1 MRQQQRLAHPQLP
14 LGHRRAPSRR
24 LRDRARPERASDR
37 PTPALRP
44 LLPALMGPMHVLRW
58 GALARVVRRRA
69 RGHAGGL
76 GRARSGAGVCS
87 SRACIFPLVKEGRK
101 ERGAHFTFFSPC
113 FLFHVL
119 SFVAVRA
126 Y

>member
-1 MRQQQRLAHPQLP
+1 
-14 LGHRRAPSRR
+14 
-24 LRDRARPERASDR
+24 
-37 PTPALRP
+37 
-44 LLPALMGPMHVLRW
+44 MGPMHVLRW

-69 RGHAGGL
+69 REHAGGL
-76 GRARSGAGVCS
+76 GRARSGAGIRS

>member
-1 MRQQQRLAHPQLP
+1 MPRQRQLVHPQLP

-24 LRDRARPERASDR
+24 LRDRARPECTSDR

-58 GALARVVRRRA
+58 GALAPVVRRRA

-87 SRACIFPLVKEGRK
+87 SRACIFPL
-101 ERGAHFTFFSPC
+101 
-113 FLFHVL
+113 
-119 SFVAVRA
+119 
-126 Y
+126 